1 MAVEDLPDENLE
13 TYAETA
19 LVQSADLMYIATG
32 LLDDPTDPQHLRILQ
47 NGIMG
52 MAEFLISTQPFRGEA
67 YAPVSS
73 ESLGSYS
80 YSKSAGAVKA
90 GIPTEVMWFD
100 LAVHFFSSGDE
111 SALALTS
118 STSVFEYDGGLLHQ
132 DIEGRRSVVG
142 PAALL
147 GKTYKRPFG

>member
-80 YSKSAGAVKA
+80 YSK
-90 GIPTEVMWFD
+90 
-100 LAVHFFSSGDE
+100 
-111 SALALTS
+111 
-118 STSVFEYDGGLLHQ
+118 
-132 DIEGRRSVVG
+132 
-142 PAALL
+142 
-147 GKTYKRPFG
+147 